1 MLQVNENNYAVV
13 ADGVITNVIVV
24 AEGEEVPGTYPLP
37 EGKWIGDPYQDGPTT
52 EDRLDALEAEKA
64 DKTEV
69 QAVWESMAAAI
80 QEGVES
86 A

>member
-1 MLQVNENNYAVV
+1 MKYAMVEDGIVTNIIVAV
-13 ADGVITNVIVV
+13 ADV
-24 AEGEEVPGTYPLP
+24 
-37 EGKWIGDPYQDGPTT
+37 
-52 EDRLDALEAEKA
+52 ALELGAMDFYDGCSMGEPYDPHNVEKWVINLENEKA

-69 QAVWESMAAAI
+69 EAVWESMAAAI

>member
-1 MLQVNENNYAVV
+1 MKYAMVE
-13 ADGVITNVIVV
+13 DGIVTNIIV
-24 AEGEEVPGTYPLP
+24 AEADV
-37 EGKWIGDPYQDGPTT
+37 
-52 EDRLDALEAEKA
+52 ALELGAMDFYDGCSMGEPYDPPTVEKRVINLETEKA

-69 QAVWESMAAAI
+69 EAVWESMAAAI

>member
-1 MLQVNENNYAVV
+1 MLQVNESNYAVLE
-13 ADGVITNVIVV
+13 DGVITNVIVI
-24 AEGEEVPGTYPLP
+24 AEGEEIPGTYPLP

-69 QAVWESMAAAI
+69 ESIMSAI
-80 QEGVES
+80 EKGLS
-86 A
+86 L

>member
-1 MLQVNENNYAVV
+1 MEITIPLLPAKRGYVEVINES
-13 ADGVITNVIVV
+13 
-24 AEGEEVPGTYPLP
+24 GEHVYRRIE
-37 EGKWIGDPYQDGPTT
+37 T
-52 EDRLDALEAEKA
+52 EETRKVDALETEKA

-69 QAVWESMAAAI
+69 EAVWESMAAAI